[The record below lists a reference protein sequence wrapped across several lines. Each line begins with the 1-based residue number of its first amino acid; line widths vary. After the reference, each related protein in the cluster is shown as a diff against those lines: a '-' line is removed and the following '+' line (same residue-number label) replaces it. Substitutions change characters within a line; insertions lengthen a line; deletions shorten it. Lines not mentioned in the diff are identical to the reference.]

1 MHFRREIGRLD
12 QLVTS
17 FLRFSRSEHRERQ
30 PVDMADLLQ
39 ETARLIQKEAEWR
52 EIEVELE
59 DRDFAATML
68 PGTSVDV
75 EIILEAR
82 ADVLRIPSY
91 SLIEG
96 NRVFVVND
104 GTIVAQKVAPGIKNW
119 DFTEVTSGLEVDELV
134 VVSVD
139 RVEVTEG
146 AKVRITGETLK

>member
-1 MHFRREIGRLD
+1 MLD
-12 QLVTS
+12 VEEH
-17 FLRFSRSEHRERQ
+17 SR
-30 PVDMADLLQ
+30 
-39 ETARLIQKEAEWR
+39 TF
-52 EIEVELE
+52 EIEVELD
-59 DRDFAATML
+59 DREAAATML
-68 PGTSVDV
+68 PGTSADV

-91 SLIEG
+91 ALIEG

-104 GTIVAQKVAPGIKNW
+104 GTIVAQQVAPGLKTW

-146 AKVRITGETLK
+146 ARVRVTGETLK